1 MTTRLGF
8 VGLGVMGASMV
19 RRLLEHG
26 WPVTVTDVRPEA
38 AEALVGLGATAV
50 GTAAEVG
57 AAAEVVLVSLPSP
70 AALQQVA
77 LGADGL
83 VHGERVRAVVD
94 LSTTGPV
101 VAREVAARLGEAAI
115 EVLDCPVSGGAKGA
129 VDGTLTLMA
138 AGRREL
144 FDELDPYL
152 AAIGTKRFYVGGEP
166 GQGQLAKVANNILG
180 ATSIAIVAEVLSLG
194 VKGGL
199 EAETL
204 LEVINAS
211 TGRNGVTE
219 GMYPRIVLPRTFDA
233 GFRLALEVKDVGL
246 CLEEANHQ
254 HVPMVVGGAV
264 QQLWNIAGATAEE
277 GADFTTIAKLVEGWA
292 GVTLASRQ
300 AAGLAPSRPAG

>member
-1 MTTRLGF
+1 MTTTLGF

-19 RRLLEHG
+19 RRLLEHD
-26 WPVTVTDVRPEA
+26 WQVTMTDVRPDA
-38 AEALVGLGATAV
+38 AEALAEAGAKAV
-50 GTAAEVG
+50 ATAAEV
-57 AAAEVVLVSLPSP
+57 AEVAEVVLVSLPSP
-70 AALQQVA
+70 DALAQVA
-77 LGADGL
+77 FGDAGL
-83 VHGERVRAVVD
+83 VHGGRVRAVVD

-101 VAREVAARLGEAAI
+101 TEREVAAGLASSDI
-115 EVLDCPVSGGAKGA
+115 ELLDCPVSGGARGA
-129 VDGTLTLMA
+129 VEGTLTLMV
-138 AGRREL
+138 AGRRAL
-144 FDELDPYL
+144 FEEVDPYL
-152 AAIGTKRFYVGGEP
+152 AAIGTKRFYLGAEP
-166 GQGQLAKVANNILG
+166 GMGQLAKVANNLLG

-199 EAETL
+199 DAETL

-219 GMYPRIVLPRTFDA
+219 GMFPRIVLPRRFDA

-277 GADFTTIAKLVEGWA
+277 GADFTSIAKLIESWA
-292 GVTLASRQ
+292 GVTLEAKGGG
-300 AAGLAPSRPAG
+300 AGA